1 MPYTLSRAAEGDL
14 AAIADYTIRTF
25 GVEQAILY
33 RDGLIET
40 LEFLAEFPMAARQR
54 AELRNDVRAHP
65 YRSHLILY
73 RPDGD
78 DIFILRI
85 RHASE
90 DWINQP
96 DQL

>member
-1 MPYTLSRAAEGDL
+1 MPYTLSRAAESDL
-14 AAIADYTIRTF
+14 EAIADYTIRTF

-40 LEFLAEFPMAARQR
+40 LEFLTQFPKAARQR
-54 AELRNDVRAHP
+54 VELRDDVRAHP

-73 RPDGD
+73 RPADD

-85 RHASE
+85 RHARE
-90 DWINQP
+90 DWVNQP
-96 DQL
+96 NEL

>member
-1 MPYTLSRAAEGDL
+1 MPYTLSRAAESDL

-33 RDGLIET
+33 RDSLIET
-40 LEFLAEFPMAARQR
+40 LEFLAQFPKAARQR
-54 AELRNDVRAHP
+54 TELHNDVRAHP
-65 YRSHLILY
+65 YRSHLIFY

-85 RHASE
+85 RHARE
-90 DWINQP
+90 DWVNQP